1 MTINNNG
8 NSNNNDN
15 SKNSTVNFS
24 SRLNKDIFT
33 VLEDEASSKNISVN
47 SLVNNILGKYVS
59 LDRHA
64 QDIELISLTKRTVRN
79 IFNEMDEDKIKKIAV
94 DVGGVVH
101 RELVFLKFN
110 EMTFNNLMYVLV
122 VNATRYGSVKHNSE
136 NSKHTICIHHGTC
149 MEFSKF
155 LAQVH
160 ENMALH
166 LSVKIDITNT
176 DQNTVCM
183 ELYEPNS

>member
-1 MTINNNG
+1 MET
-8 NSNNNDN
+8 NNND
-15 SKNSTVNFS
+15 SKNGNVNFS
-24 SRLNKDIFT
+24 SRLNKDVFI
-33 VLEDEASSKNISVN
+33 VLENEALSKNISVN

-64 QDIELISLTKRTVRN
+64 QDIELISLTKRTVKN
-79 IFNEMDEDKIKKIAV
+79 IFNEMGEDKIKKIAM
-94 DVGGVVH
+94 DVGGIVH

-110 EMTFNNLMYVLV
+110 EMTFDNLMYVLV
-122 VNATRYGSVKHNSE
+122 INATRYGSVKHNSE
-136 NSKHTICIHHGTC
+136 NSKHSICIHHGTC

-160 ENMALH
+160 ETMAQH
-166 LSVKIDITNT
+166 LSVKIDITNV
-176 DQNTVCM
+176 DQNTICM